1 MRNYIVILCLS
12 SSSSRDGNDK
22 KPFKQ
27 TRSSDYPQVSSS
39 PSNQSY
45 RRCTHG
51 VPRAGRLIAAT
62 APHNAAGSC
71 CNHRKE
77 KTALRELV
85 VEKAIMKTTINSP
98 MSFRRKIQITFAA
111 GAASWAWNSNRFAL
125 ASSIGLSVLA
135 LPFSP
140 PGHFRIEEKPTGRK
154 AIALARNNN
163 ASKTFCHLPMCWS
176 LVFLFYFSLLYVCF
190 ISNFSS
196 QFRGKSG
203 CAATTPETVPHWS
216 GVSKEAGSV
225 VGFELISIGQQCFFF
240 SLTSSFFW
248 CFEGHSGREEETGN

>member
-1 MRNYIVILCLS
+1 MLVNYSYRKSEPANKPFEMSSGPTRVSIFIFNLLEAFLEFMRNPLYVVILCLS
-12 SSSSRDGNDK
+12 SSSSRDGNSK
-22 KPFKQ
+22 KNPLKQ

-62 APHNAAGSC
+62 APHNAPGSC

-111 GAASWAWNSNRFAL
+111 GAASWA
-125 ASSIGLSVLA
+125 
-135 LPFSP
+135 
-140 PGHFRIEEKPTGRK
+140 
-154 AIALARNNN
+154 
-163 ASKTFCHLPMCWS
+163 
-176 LVFLFYFSLLYVCF
+176 
-190 ISNFSS
+190 
-196 QFRGKSG
+196 
-203 CAATTPETVPHWS
+203 
-216 GVSKEAGSV
+216 
-225 VGFELISIGQQCFFF
+225 
-240 SLTSSFFW
+240 
-248 CFEGHSGREEETGN
+248 

>member
-1 MRNYIVILCLS
+1 MFNSSCCRLSSDNPGKMLVNYSYRKSEPANKPFEMSSGPTRVSIFIFNLLEAILEFMRNYIVILCLS

-98 MSFRRKIQITFAA
+98 MSFRRKNYIRCRGCKLGMKFESFCVGLFHWPFGT
-111 GAASWAWNSNRFAL
+111 GPSPAWPLPQWGKANR
-125 ASSIGLSVLA
+125 
-135 LPFSP
+135 
-140 PGHFRIEEKPTGRK
+140 EKSHRTR
-154 AIALARNNN
+154 A
-163 ASKTFCHLPMCWS
+163 
-176 LVFLFYFSLLYVCF
+176 
-190 ISNFSS
+190 
-196 QFRGKSG
+196 
-203 CAATTPETVPHWS
+203 
-216 GVSKEAGSV
+216 
-225 VGFELISIGQQCFFF
+225 
-240 SLTSSFFW
+240 
-248 CFEGHSGREEETGN
+248 